1 MDGWTAIVMAAGR
14 GARMRTSKPK
24 VLHRVAGMPLVSY
37 ATKAA
42 SRIQPGSTM
51 VVVAPEARE
60 AIAGDL
66 GDDPEYVEQPE
77 PLGTGHALAMALERV
92 PFSTRHIL
100 LLNGDMPFVSGET
113 ALDLATLH
121 VKRHAAVSVLS
132 AELPAAAAR
141 DLGRL
146 QRGARGKP
154 VAIIEAVGAKP
165 SRAQTIEVSVGAYA
179 FDAEWLRGAIT
190 TLSPHDSGEI
200 YVTDLVGIAVAGGR
214 RAEVLTVPWGDEP
227 IGVNTRGQLAQA
239 EQAMQRRLRDDAMAS
254 GVTLIDPATVYLDAT
269 VSFEQDVI
277 VLPNTSIRGAT
288 HVASGASIGPNAQVT
303 DSTIG
308 PGVTIE
314 SSVVRSAVFE
324 SGVHIGPFSHIREGT
339 HLGPDVHIGS
349 HAEIK
354 ASHIG
359 KGTHI
364 GHFSYVGDAVIGEAV
379 NIGAGTVTC
388 NYDGVSKH
396 ITEIGDGAFIGS
408 DSMLVAPLK
417 IGAGAITGAGA
428 VVTRDVDPGGKVVG
442 VPAKNLESRRRLNTA
457 VGSEGGRTLG

>member
-1 MDGWTAIVMAAGR
+1 
-14 GARMRTSKPK
+14 
-24 VLHRVAGMPLVSY
+24 
-37 ATKAA
+37 
-42 SRIQPGSTM
+42 
-51 VVVAPEARE
+51 
-60 AIAGDL
+60 
-66 GDDPEYVEQPE
+66 
-77 PLGTGHALAMALERV
+77 
-92 PFSTRHIL
+92 
-100 LLNGDMPFVSGET
+100 
-113 ALDLATLH
+113 
-121 VKRHAAVSVLS
+121 
-132 AELPAAAAR
+132 
-141 DLGRL
+141 
-146 QRGARGKP
+146 
-154 VAIIEAVGAKP
+154 
-165 SRAQTIEVSVGAYA
+165 
-179 FDAEWLRGAIT
+179 
-190 TLSPHDSGEI
+190 
-200 YVTDLVGIAVAGGR
+200 
-214 RAEVLTVPWGDEP
+214 
-227 IGVNTRGQLAQA
+227 
-239 EQAMQRRLRDDAMAS
+239 MAS